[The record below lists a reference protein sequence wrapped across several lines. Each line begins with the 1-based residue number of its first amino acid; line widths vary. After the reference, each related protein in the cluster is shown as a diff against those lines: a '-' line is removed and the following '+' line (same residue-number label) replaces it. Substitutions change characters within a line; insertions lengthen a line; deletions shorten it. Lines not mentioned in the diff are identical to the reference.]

1 MEQEETNTLL
11 DNPSI
16 IQTIPKEV
24 IPRSDYFHRGRSSVP
39 LRATR
44 RASLAILAIHLVLLV
59 VNTFSWNQLA
69 ACAICIFMST
79 KVLLCTSSK
88 DTHTHA
94 GFVYAVGCVLDVGQ
108 FIRWLRMAFIVHQNN
123 LARHP
128 ADQVP
133 VVMLVLVIVPIAFG
147 AGCCAY
153 GSVSAFDAVCGWSHH
168 HHQPPD
174 HGVSGLAM
182 LPVYDDRAG

>member
-39 LRATR
+39 LRA
-44 RASLAILAIHLVLLV
+44 
-59 VNTFSWNQLA
+59 LA